1 MGQQTIDHLQ
11 IASRDSTVELH
22 FQMVVRIVMI
32 VVVVVVV
39 RVHGEFDF
47 NREIDDV
54 VGKRIHQTE
63 GG

>member
-1 MGQQTIDHLQ
+1 
-11 IASRDSTVELH
+11 
-22 FQMVVRIVMI
+22 MVVRIVMI